1 MIRLILTITILLI
14 PIIAISEQEITNL
27 GILSVRGEGLLS
39 CGKVISYLDADNL
52 DAIVA
57 EKQPIAWIDGF
68 ISGINYQDAEKKM
81 RGDNINPETVKQW
94 LVNYCRENPLDMFF
108 TAAIKL
114 AKELENR

>member
-1 MIRLILTITILLI
+1 M
-14 PIIAISEQEITNL
+14 PIIAVSEQEITNL

-39 CGKVISYLDADNL
+39 CGNFISYLDADN
-52 DAIVA
+52 VTA
-57 EKQPIAWIDGF
+57 EAQFTSWIDGF
-68 ISGINYQDAEKKM
+68 ISGINYQDTIKKM
-81 RGDNINPETVKQW
+81 RGANIDTEATKQL